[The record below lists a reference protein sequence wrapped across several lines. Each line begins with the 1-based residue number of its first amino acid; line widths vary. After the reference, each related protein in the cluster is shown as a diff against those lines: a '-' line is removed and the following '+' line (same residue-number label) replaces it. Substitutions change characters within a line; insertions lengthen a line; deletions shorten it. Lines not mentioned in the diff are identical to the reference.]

1 MILLT
6 MEGLRCV
13 ERADGHKRRERNC
26 AVTPTTAT
34 TLAKCVSVAIK
45 TSMVVSRCDRIF
57 RMQLDECGLA
67 RMCFTCVSIPR
78 HQNMY
83 MISPRRHRPLPHAQS
98 VHEMV
103 PFMIQ
108 ILTAPPLY
116 QT

>member
-1 MILLT
+1 
-6 MEGLRCV
+6 
-13 ERADGHKRRERNC
+13 
-26 AVTPTTAT
+26 
-34 TLAKCVSVAIK
+34 
-45 TSMVVSRCDRIF
+45 
-57 RMQLDECGLA
+57 
-67 RMCFTCVSIPR
+67 
-78 HQNMY
+78 MY